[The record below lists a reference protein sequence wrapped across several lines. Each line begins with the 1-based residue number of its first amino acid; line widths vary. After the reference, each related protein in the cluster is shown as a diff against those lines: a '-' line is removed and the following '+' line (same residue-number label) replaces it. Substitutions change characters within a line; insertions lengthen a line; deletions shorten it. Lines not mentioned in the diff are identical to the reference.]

1 MKVKD
6 IFFEFFSFLD
16 FCFLEKQKKTSKKMA
31 SIALMIGGAI
41 INATTF
47 VGGSY
52 LAKYLSGSS
61 DSDEEKKRHDLAVE
75 KYQKEYEEYEENR
88 AKLNDWIM
96 TNDRI
101 KDEAKE
107 NFKNTDYALKLYNKI
122 HQDDLNLREPQFS
135 DFYQPSAQQ
144 KQGEIIYVGA
154 SALAIGFA
162 ASYFI

>member
-1 MKVKD
+1 
-6 IFFEFFSFLD
+6 
-16 FCFLEKQKKTSKKMA
+16 MA
-31 SIALMIGGAI
+31 SIALMIGEAI

-61 DSDEEKKRHDLAVE
+61 DSDEEKKRHGLAVE
-75 KYQKEYEEYEENR
+75 KYQKEYEKYEENR

-107 NFKNTDYALKLYNKI
+107 NFKNTDYFFFKFL
-122 HQDDLNLREPQFS
+122 F
-135 DFYQPSAQQ
+135 
-144 KQGEIIYVGA
+144 
-154 SALAIGFA
+154 
-162 ASYFI
+162 FIFIFF

>member
-1 MKVKD
+1 
-6 IFFEFFSFLD
+6 
-16 FCFLEKQKKTSKKMA
+16 
-31 SIALMIGGAI
+31 
-41 INATTF
+41 
-47 VGGSY
+47 
-52 LAKYLSGSS
+52 
-61 DSDEEKKRHDLAVE
+61 
-75 KYQKEYEEYEENR
+75 
-88 AKLNDWIM
+88 M
-96 TNDRI
+96 TI

-122 HQDDLNLREPQFS
+122 HQDDLNLREPQFA

>member
-1 MKVKD
+1 
-6 IFFEFFSFLD
+6 
-16 FCFLEKQKKTSKKMA
+16 MA

-75 KYQKEYEEYEENR
+75 KYQKEYEKYEENR
-88 AKLNDWIM
+88 GMLNDWIM

-101 KDEAKE
+101 KDESKE
-107 NFKNTDYALKLYNKI
+107 NFKNTDYALKLYNKV
-122 HQDDLNLREPQFS
+122 HQKDMDLREPHFS
-135 DFYQPSAQQ
+135 DFYQPSSLQ
-144 KQGEIIYVGA
+144 KQGELIYVGA

-162 ASYFI
+162 TSYFL